1 MMKNKLM
8 IKSTM
13 LKKINFT
20 KTMKK
25 KKKKISN
32 RHIHKL
38 DRKDLLNQ
46 KQQIL
51 GNKKGKI
58 EQNF

>member
-46 KQQIL
+46 K
-51 GNKKGKI
+51 
-58 EQNF
+58 